1 MLHTIITSLL
11 DYVPEILMTIITGI
25 GAFVLSKIKNVI
37 NTDTKKAVAKTTV
50 KYVEQ
55 VYKDVHGDEKLEI
68 AKANALEILNDKGI
82 KITDLELTVLIESAL
97 ADLNE
102 VFKETEDKE

>member
-1 MLHTIITSLL
+1 MLQTIITSLL
-11 DYVPEILMTIITGI
+11 DYIPEILMTIITGI
-25 GAFVLSKIKNVI
+25 GTFVFAKIKNVI
-37 NTDTKKAVAKTTV
+37 NTDTKKSVAKTTV

-68 AKANALEILNDKGI
+68 AKANALEILNEKGI

-102 VFKETEDKE
+102 VFKATEEE